1 MLEERAQA
9 VSAPIKG
16 LEGLAQLIATV
27 YEGAEEK
34 LEKYIG
40 VPRGFSTKD
49 WVHDYLDDLE
59 KSGEEAAI
67 RRFLGQL
74 SRIDQIA
81 HQLGMDIDDIPHDR
95 KPSAILNRLGIVE
108 YSRPVGV
115 YADLDTIESIEIEC
129 RRIHKY
135 RSLLGHG
142 VDACTA
148 IEHML
153 KLLILFYGGFCF
165 GEVFSRFLYS
175 RQSGQADWSDT
186 CNRSIDN
193 PDMRKSI
200 RKFFERGMSVELGP
214 MIELLC
220 ELDEYTQ
227 TLETFQQ
234 SFGRHSVFSHSA
246 RNSAAIQNP
255 LVVSLRPRRSRVERE
270 KELRGVLDEIREL
283 RNPLPHDKSEDP
295 QKSELRTIEGLRQH
309 LTKLFDAIAC
319 FKQRG
324 EELHL
329 FPSVGLLIEKFERIN
344 LGPRLELVSEDGTHV
359 FIPCQDLA
367 DYAVG
372 AEYFFWQGLD
382 FRRSRYVLVL
392 KQVPKGA

>member
-1 MLEERAQA
+1 VLEELAQA
-9 VSAPIKG
+9 VNTQISG
-16 LEGLAQLIATV
+16 LDGLAQLIATV

-34 LEKYIG
+34 LERHIG

-49 WVHDYLDDLE
+49 WVHDHLDELE

-81 HQLGMDIDDIPHDR
+81 DRLGIDIDDISHDK
-95 KPSAILNRLGIVE
+95 KPSAILSRLGILE
-108 YSRPVGV
+108 YTKPVGI
-115 YADLDTIESIEIEC
+115 YADLDTIEFIESEC
-129 RRIHKY
+129 RRIYNY

-165 GEVFSRFLYS
+165 EEVFSQFLC
-175 RQSGQADWSDT
+175 SGPNRQADWRDT
-186 CNRSIDN
+186 CNKNISN
-193 PDMRKSI
+193 PDMRKSTL
-200 RKFFERGMSVELGP
+200 KFFEREMSVELGP
-214 MIELLC
+214 IITLLC
-220 ELDEYTQ
+220 KLDEYTQ

-234 SFGRHSVFSHSA
+234 TFGRHSVFSHSA
-246 RNSAAIQNP
+246 PNSTAIQNP
-255 LVVSLRPRRSRVERE
+255 LVVSPRPRRSRVEGE
-270 KELRGVLDEIREL
+270 KELRGVLDEIRDL
-283 RNPLPHDKSEDP
+283 RNDLPHDKRMNP
-295 QKSELRTIEGLRQH
+295 QKSELQTIEGLRPH
-309 LTKLFDAIAC
+309 LTRLFDAVAC

-329 FPSVGLLIEKFERIN
+329 FPSVGLLIQKFERIN
-344 LGPRLELVSEDGTHV
+344 LGPRLELVSEDGTRV

-367 DYAVG
+367 DYIVG
-372 AEYFFWQGLD
+372 AEYFFWQGLG
-382 FRRSRYVLVL
+382 FRKGEYILVL
-392 KQVPKGA
+392 KQLPLGG